1 MSQIDTVFKSIPAPL
16 LRDWGHNVTYIK
28 SGPTNTYVPTTG
40 EIYNTTTRI
49 PVRVV
54 ITQIKPEEFDGT
66 YQTTDMKILLG
77 NAELGTYSPAIH
89 DLIEYTDNGKTRTGR
104 IINTTTYRG
113 ENPLFHT
120 LIVRPQ

>member
-1 MSQIDTVFKSIPAPL
+1 
-16 LRDWGHNVTYIK
+16 
-28 SGPTNTYVPTTG
+28 
-40 EIYNTTTRI
+40 
-49 PVRVV
+49 
-54 ITQIKPEEFDGT
+54 
-66 YQTTDMKILLG
+66 MKILLG
-77 NAELGTYSPAIH
+77 NAELGTYTPTIH